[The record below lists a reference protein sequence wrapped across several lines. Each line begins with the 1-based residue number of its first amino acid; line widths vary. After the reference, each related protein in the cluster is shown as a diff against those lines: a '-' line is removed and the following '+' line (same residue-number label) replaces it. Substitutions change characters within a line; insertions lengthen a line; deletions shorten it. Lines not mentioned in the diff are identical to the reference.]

1 MASGILK
8 KVFKQGGCLSG
19 PQTSIP
25 HTAPP
30 RGGVHVPSA
39 PQLRGRAG
47 PGTALSRAMRAG
59 PCATLQDKR
68 PRAHS
73 SRLAPSHSGACS
85 GEDRRHA
92 PTPRRGAQVGARV
105 DGSTWRG
112 AGDPQSIADDSRQ
125 TDESRRL
132 QRTRA
137 ASLREPLEFLPHRI
151 HQFKTNKK
159 MLV

>member
-1 MASGILK
+1 MPQWPPDLHPSHRPTERRGPRSQRTPAPRPGRAWDRSLPRHE
-8 KVFKQGGCLSG
+8 GGALCDSPGQAAESTQLPPG
-19 PQTSIP
+19 PQPLWRLLWGRQTTRSDAAQRGP
-25 HTAPP
+25 GRSP
-30 RGGVHVPSA
+30 RGRIH
-39 PQLRGRAG
+39 
-47 PGTALSRAMRAG
+47 
-59 PCATLQDKR
+59 
-68 PRAHS
+68 
-73 SRLAPSHSGACS
+73 
-85 GEDRRHA
+85 
-92 PTPRRGAQVGARV
+92 V